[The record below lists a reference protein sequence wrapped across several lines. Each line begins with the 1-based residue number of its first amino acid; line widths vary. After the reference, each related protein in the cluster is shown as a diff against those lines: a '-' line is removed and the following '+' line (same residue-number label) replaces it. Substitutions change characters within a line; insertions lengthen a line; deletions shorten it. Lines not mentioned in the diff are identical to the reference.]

1 MTERF
6 QNKYRISAARLKTWD
21 YSSNAAYFITL
32 CTQNRENY
40 FGEIQG
46 GKVQLS
52 AIGKIVETEWIKTP
66 AIRPDMKLELS
77 EFVVM
82 PNHFHAILIIG
93 ENRYNTIMHGTFD
106 DGELQNVGA
115 LGDDTHPATPSPFN
129 PSPTTPYITP
139 SKNKFGPQTKN
150 LASIIR
156 GFKSAVT
163 THVKKAAA
171 DATQNI
177 DTHFAWQPRYHDH
190 VIRDAASFVRIQE
203 YIVNNPACWRK
214 DKFYFRV

>member
-6 QNKYRISAARLKTWD
+6 QNKYRISSARLKTWD

-32 CTQNRENY
+32 CTQNREHY
-40 FGEIQG
+40 FGEIQD
-46 GKVQLS
+46 GKIQLS
-52 AIGKIVETEWIKTP
+52 TIGKIVEAEWIKTP
-66 AIRPDMKLELS
+66 ALRPDMKLELG

-93 ENRYNTIMHGTFD
+93 ENRYNTIMHGTF
-106 DGELQNVGA
+106 GA
-115 LGDDTHPATPSPFN
+115 HAATPSN
-129 PSPTTPYITP
+129 PSQNTPYITP
-139 SKNKFGPQTKN
+139 NKNKFGPQTKN

-156 GFKSAVT
+156 GFKSSVT

-177 DTHFAWQPRYHDH
+177 DSHFAWQSRYHDH

-214 DKFYFRV
+214 DKFYFQI

>member
-6 QNKYRISAARLKTWD
+6 QNKYRISSARLKTWD

-32 CTQNRENY
+32 CTQNREHY
-40 FGEIQG
+40 FGEIQD
-46 GKVQLS
+46 GKIQLS
-52 AIGKIVETEWIKTP
+52 TIGKIVETEGIKTP
-66 AIRPDMKLELS
+66 AIRPDMKLELG

-93 ENRYNTIMHGTFD
+93 ENRYNNTIMR
-106 DGELQNVGA
+106 GA
-115 LGDDTHPATPSPFN
+115 LPN
-129 PSPTTPYITP
+129 
-139 SKNKFGPQTKN
+139 KNKFGPQTNN

-156 GFKSAVT
+156 GFKSSVT
-163 THVKKAAA
+163 TQVKKAAA

-203 YIVNNPACWRK
+203 YIANNPASWRK
-214 DKFYFRV
+214 D